1 MSVTPLPHRPRPPEH
16 QQEKRTRKRRE
27 REKIAVEKGNENVLD
42 NWFVIVFVCAIH
54 LSLCKLNRAQV
65 LLLAKATPEPQVVA
79 PQPSGLWSKS
89 LTCVKRISPPWWRWM
104 RSQTT

>member
-54 LSLCKLNRAQV
+54 L
-65 LLLAKATPEPQVVA
+65 A
-79 PQPSGLWSKS
+79 PS
-89 LTCVKRISPPWWRWM
+89 
-104 RSQTT
+104 TTSDLQSTNTNSAAIHQH

>member
-42 NWFVIVFVCAIH
+42 NWFVIVFVYPPTRPEGRRGGGSAR
-54 LSLCKLNRAQV
+54 LPPGTRA
-65 LLLAKATPEPQVVA
+65 LLPRRVICNLPILTVQQSTSTSCTVPQ
-79 PQPSGLWSKS
+79 S
-89 LTCVKRISPPWWRWM
+89 T
-104 RSQTT
+104 